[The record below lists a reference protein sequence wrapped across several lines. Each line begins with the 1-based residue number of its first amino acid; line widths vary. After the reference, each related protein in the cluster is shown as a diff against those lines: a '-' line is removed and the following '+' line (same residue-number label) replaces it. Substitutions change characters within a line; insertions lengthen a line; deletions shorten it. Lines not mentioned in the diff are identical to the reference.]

1 MRISDWSSDV
11 CSSDLTRL
19 RRDGIVVP
27 DAQRTPTHP
36 FRVVIAREGKMV
48 TGVEPAMVG
57 VAQRIEF
64 ANVDHWP
71 CPFFHRLSRSIGAG
85 RRLSVEDKIGLWIVS
100 KIDRKSVVSGK
111 SVSVRVDLG
120 CRRNIKKKKKKI

>member
-27 DAQRTPTHP
+27 DAQRTPTHA
-36 FRVVIAREGKMV
+36 FRVVIAREGEMV

-57 VAQRIEF
+57 VAQAVEF

-71 CPFFHRLSRSIGAG
+71 CPFLVASPEHWCSAALICWGQ
-85 RRLSVEDKIGLWIVS
+85 
-100 KIDRKSVVSGK
+100 DR
-111 SVSVRVDLG
+111 DLD
-120 CRRNIKKKKKKI
+120 RF

>member
-71 CPFFHRLSRSIGAG
+71 CPFFHRLSRSIGA
-85 RRLSVEDKIGLWIVS
+85 EIGS
-100 KIDRKSVVSGK
+100 ASFRE
-111 SVSVRVDLG
+111 RV
-120 CRRNIKKKKKKI
+120 CQYV